1 MTQRLSGRIFALGPS
16 DCDSERS
23 SSMAIA
29 DKCREF
35 NAWVESLK
43 AANQFFYLRQV
54 DPSASPV
61 VTMDG
66 RPLIMLG
73 SNNYLGL
80 ATHPRVVEAT
90 ISAVRE
96 YGTGACSSRVLTGT
110 TSLHNRLE
118 SRLAEFKGTEAAI
131 VFSTGFMTM
140 MGTISA
146 MAGEGDVVFSD
157 ELNHAS
163 IVEGCRLTDADVRIY
178 RHSDMSSLESELSAA
193 PPGANKLVVTDGVF
207 SMKGTVCDLPAIRKL
222 ADTYGAHVMVD
233 DAHGTG
239 AIGETGR
246 GTLEYFGM
254 EGSVEFVCGTFSK
267 SLGTIGGFT
276 ASTREVVS
284 FLKLRARPFIFS
296 ASPPPS
302 SMATVLACL
311 DVIEEEPELLEK
323 LRRNTEFLR
332 EGLREA
338 GFRLERT
345 VTPII
350 PILIGD
356 EEKTFLMAGGLEE
369 AGVIVNPVVSPAVP
383 KDGSLIRISMMASLG
398 SEELEKALAGF
409 TEVGRR
415 LGII

>member
-1 MTQRLSGRIFALGPS
+1 MSIT
-16 DCDSERS
+16 
-23 SSMAIA
+23 

-35 NAWVESLK
+35 NAWVESLR

-54 DPSASPV
+54 DPAASPI
-61 VTMDG
+61 VTMNG
-66 RPLIMLG
+66 RKLIMLG

-80 ATHPRVVEAT
+80 ATHPKVVEAT
-90 ISAVRE
+90 ARALRE

-118 SRLAEFKGTEAAI
+118 RRLAEFKRTEAAV

-146 MAGEGDVVFSD
+146 MTDKGDVVFSD

-163 IVEGCRLTDADVRIY
+163 IVEGCRLTDADVKIY
-178 RHSDMSSLESELSAA
+178 RHNDMASLEEQLSSSDVS
-193 PPGANKLVVTDGVF
+193 ANKLIVTDGVF
-207 SMKGTVCDLPAIRKL
+207 SMRGTVCDLPAIRSL
-222 ADTYGAHVMVD
+222 ADRFGASVMVD

-246 GTLEYFGM
+246 GTLEHFGM
-254 EGSVEFVCGTFSK
+254 EGRIEFVCGTFSK
-267 SLGTIGGFT
+267 SLGTTGGFT
-276 ASTREVVS
+276 ASTQEVVS
-284 FLKLRARPFIFS
+284 YLKLRSRPFIFS

-311 DVIEEEPELLEK
+311 DVMEEEPELLVR
-323 LRRNTEFLR
+323 LRDNTDFLR

-338 GFRLERT
+338 GFGLEPT

-350 PILIGD
+350 PILIGN

-369 AGVIVNPVVSPAVP
+369 EGVIVNPVVSPAVP
-383 KDGSLIRISMMASLG
+383 KEGSLVRISVMASL
-398 SEELEKALAGF
+398 SSADLQSALDKF
-409 TEVGRR
+409 VKVGRR
-415 LGII
+415 LDIIN